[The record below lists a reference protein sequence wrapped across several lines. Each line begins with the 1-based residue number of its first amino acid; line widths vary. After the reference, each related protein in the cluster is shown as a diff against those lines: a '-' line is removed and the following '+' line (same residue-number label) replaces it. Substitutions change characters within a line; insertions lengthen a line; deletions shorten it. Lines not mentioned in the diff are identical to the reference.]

1 MSYGLSRNT
10 GHGRR
15 ARRYRYSPDLRR
27 DGPGLLSEAQDSRSR
42 PGPYSRGSRA
52 AARRTH
58 VPSKHEQRLAP
69 IFEGLFHALGIED
82 PDYFPGPEYAKA
94 GMALIQLSLF
104 LLFGG
109 ATLVG
114 YGVFALAEL
123 AANRLR
129 KAKADARRGDLAA
142 RKALHVLHDHARHRP
157 PTAEMLRKYWLASR
171 RSLEGRLLLGSL
183 MGDLSVTVDASYVRG
198 DDGEIVGRQGGIKGW
213 MERNAPDM
221 MRHYKT
227 LMHYKAVADKFR
239 LYCGPAVLR
248 GAGAGRGGGGAG
260 THDPGAC
267 RDGASQAGA
276 APQGGG
282 TALGVPDDGG
292 APRRRLRRPRARP
305 GATTD
310 GVAQNSINSRNILN
324 IIVILMR
331 EFGAIR
337 AGAGRRTVA
346 SARWRPFRA
355 GPQAPRVASR
365 RIRQAASR
373 GAPKSDP
380 PDAIFIGHRLR
391 PQPPLLRFAPPLPLA
406 CLRAAPMCQPLDRH
420 HE

>member
-15 ARRYRYSPDLRR
+15 ARRYRYTPDLRR

-183 MGDLSVTVDASYVRG
+183 LGDLSVTVDASYVRG

-239 LYCGPAVLR
+239 LYCGVQEPD
-248 GAGAGRGGGGAG
+248 GAEEALGLTIPEHAETARPKRERHPKAAELLS
-260 THDPGAC
+260 AC
-267 RDGASQAGA
+267 RTMAALHAVVCDG
-276 APQGGG
+276 
-282 TALGVPDDGG
+282 LGLVRV
-292 APRRRLRRPRARP
+292 RRRTA
-305 GATTD
+305 
-310 GVAQNSINSRNILN
+310 
-324 IIVILMR
+324 
-331 EFGAIR
+331 
-337 AGAGRRTVA
+337 
-346 SARWRPFRA
+346 
-355 GPQAPRVASR
+355 
-365 RIRQAASR
+365 
-373 GAPKSDP
+373 
-380 PDAIFIGHRLR
+380 
-391 PQPPLLRFAPPLPLA
+391 
-406 CLRAAPMCQPLDRH
+406 
-420 HE
+420 

>member
-15 ARRYRYSPDLRR
+15 ARRYRYTPDLRR
-27 DGPGLLSEAQDSRSR
+27 GGDRPGLRY
-42 PGPYSRGSRA
+42 GPRA
-52 AARRTH
+52 APH
-58 VPSKHEQRLAP
+58 VPSRHEERMEPVIRGLA
-69 IFEGLFHALGIED
+69 HVLGIDDPED
-82 PDYFPGPEYAKA
+82 FFPGPAYAKA
-94 GMALIQLSLF
+94 GMAMIQLSLF

-239 LYCGPAVLR
+239 LYCGVQEPD
-248 GAGAGRGGGGAG
+248 GAEEALGLTIPEHAETAHPKRERHPKAAELLS
-260 THDPGAC
+260 AC
-267 RDGASQAGA
+267 RTMAALHAVVCDG
-276 APQGGG
+276 
-282 TALGVPDDGG
+282 LGLVRV
-292 APRRRLRRPRARP
+292 RRRTA
-305 GATTD
+305 
-310 GVAQNSINSRNILN
+310 
-324 IIVILMR
+324 
-331 EFGAIR
+331 
-337 AGAGRRTVA
+337 
-346 SARWRPFRA
+346 
-355 GPQAPRVASR
+355 
-365 RIRQAASR
+365 
-373 GAPKSDP
+373 
-380 PDAIFIGHRLR
+380 
-391 PQPPLLRFAPPLPLA
+391 
-406 CLRAAPMCQPLDRH
+406 
-420 HE
+420 